1 MATIF
6 EAPEARKTAMN
17 RQPMAPAPNTTAD
30 SPGRIAARFVPLT
43 TQASG
48 STSAASS
55 AGTSS
60 EMGYTLLA
68 GAVT

>member
-1 MATIF
+1 
-6 EAPEARKTAMN
+6 MN
-17 RQPMAPAPNTTAD
+17 RQPMAPAPKTTAD

>member
-1 MATIF
+1 
-6 EAPEARKTAMN
+6 MN
-17 RQPMAPAPNTTAD
+17 RQPIAPAPKTTAD

-60 EMGYTLLA
+60 EIGYTLLA

>member
-1 MATIF
+1 
-6 EAPEARKTAMN
+6 MN

-30 SPGRIAARFVPLT
+30 SPGRIAARLVPLT

-60 EMGYTLLA
+60 EIGYTLLA